1 MGIAHE
7 EGYQDSARQVI
18 EEFLAN
24 ADPETEI
31 TLAELCRDLDW
42 GLPDVY
48 IPLLFLALDGQCALR
63 QEEFFGDIYVH
74 VVKADEQP

>member
-1 MGIAHE
+1 MPTRKPRSRLPSSAGI
-7 EGYQDSARQVI
+7 S
-18 EEFLAN
+18 
-24 ADPETEI
+24 
-31 TLAELCRDLDW
+31 DW